1 METTKK
7 KGEKGKPYPV
17 SRLYHMRKI
26 KKALLLIALS
36 CSVGA
41 VSGCSTVIEKQPEI
55 VLIPEYTVDT
65 VPEGVFVLSGETFY
79 QPYNGDKTYSNL
91 PENTSVDRVLWYTDN
106 KIHVPTYKNGD
117 KIVFKSKTNIPNQFV
132 LEGFEHICDSI
143 GIRKIRLNDAGN
155 YVISGDTALHPTS
168 DAYTKLI
175 PYLSSSSALV
185 LDTINGDKIQ
195 SNIINKTG
203 SISGLTK
210 DEVYT
215 LGFYV
220 GTQYYEVDIKADT
233 EIYCSK
239 SINTIVKYNLTK
251 NGYLTLQM
259 PDLLTPGL
267 YDINGLGVVNYEG
280 VLQEGQ

>member
-143 GIRKIRLNDAGN
+143 GN
-155 YVISGDTALHPTS
+155 
-168 DAYTKLI
+168 
-175 PYLSSSSALV
+175 
-185 LDTINGDKIQ
+185 
-195 SNIINKTG
+195 
-203 SISGLTK
+203 
-210 DEVYT
+210 
-215 LGFYV
+215 
-220 GTQYYEVDIKADT
+220 
-233 EIYCSK
+233 
-239 SINTIVKYNLTK
+239 
-251 NGYLTLQM
+251 
-259 PDLLTPGL
+259 
-267 YDINGLGVVNYEG
+267 
-280 VLQEGQ
+280 